1 MTDYPPELADG
12 PHDDLVSIAHGRLRD
27 AILRHELTFGEPVSQ
42 VQLAREMGI
51 SRSPL
56 REALKMLEREGL
68 VVAEPNRRVRIAGV
82 SVADLEQLYAMRIT
96 LEAFA
101 ASVTA
106 IRLSDGE
113 VATLRDS
120 VDAMDECVKAAD
132 NEGWHAPHRAFHR
145 GLLQHSGARI
155 IATADQ
161 LSDHSDRYRR
171 IYLEQP
177 TSYVRG
183 AEEHHAILGACS
195 RRDAADVAT
204 RLADHLART
213 ALTVLAQID
222 PGHESTLL
230 SLAVRSARA
239 AAGQKAPSI
248 TATRPPRDSNRKDV
262 R

>member
-1 MTDYPPELADG
+1 MSEVHPIAPDG
-12 PHDDLVSIAHGRLRD
+12 KNDDLVTVAHGRLRD
-27 AILRHELTFGEPVSQ
+27 AILRHELMIGEPVSQ

-68 VVAEPNRRVRIAGV
+68 VVAEPNRRVRIASV
-82 SVADLEQLYAMRIT
+82 SVADLEELYSMRIT
-96 LEAFA
+96 LEGFA

-106 IRLSDGE
+106 LRLTDAEIESLGE
-113 VATLRDS
+113 TVRQM
-120 VDAMDECVKAAD
+120 DACIAAAD

-155 IATADQ
+155 LATAEQ

-183 AEEHHAILGACS
+183 AEEHRALLDAAA
-195 RRDAADVAT
+195 RRDAPEVAT

-222 PGHESTLL
+222 PGHESALL
-230 SLAVRSARA
+230 GMAVRSARA
-239 AAGQKAPSI
+239 AATQGTSSTTPSR
-248 TATRPPRDSNRKDV
+248 TNRDANRKDV